1 MRRLW
6 RLFGAWIAVAMGG
19 ALGVGGAVVA
29 SVWVSTPLATL
40 IGGSLAALSAVAAG
54 RASRW
59 LDRQWGLRSELSD
72 RLAVQ
77 DRRGRLPRVRDVR
90 NPILLGVHPAETQST
105 NPQGAATDGLTPY
118 IPREIDDELRD
129 AVHRQGLIVVVGE
142 STAGKSRAAFEAIR
156 SQTPDYL
163 LAVPSG
169 RESLAAVT
177 NRLSESRLSIL
188 WLDDLERFLG
198 PGGLT
203 PAMVSSLTKRTGQ
216 RNVIMATMR
225 TSEWERFTP
234 RAAPSVDDEG
244 RVAWRA
250 SRDILRAAYIITLR
264 RLWSPAELA
273 SAATFAEG
281 DSRIALALQQAGKFG
296 VAETLAAGPELLRD
310 WHNAWAPG
318 SHPRGA
324 ALVAAAVDCRRAGV
338 DGPVARD
345 LLLEL
350 HHHYLLAAGGHA
362 LRPEPVEEAWAWALR
377 PVHGASSLLIPA
389 GQSEEDQGYLA
400 FDYLIDQP
408 GHRPI
413 PPETWNMLIARA
425 DPSYATRV
433 ASEAYW
439 RVRTAFHAAVESGAT
454 DDVFSRAHAMADRG
468 DYPHAIELLAEG
480 LHRADDHSNAAER
493 NQAARHQIAL
503 YQMLSDHLDEAEAT
517 FKELLEEAERT
528 LPPEDEYLQVVR
540 HNLASCTQR
549 RGDLPGALT
558 QFRRILADRE
568 RQLGPDA
575 MNTLATR
582 GAIADIIAEMGD
594 PAEALRQTR
603 DILAAEERALG
614 PDHTNTLSTR
624 HSLAQYLARSGN
636 PSGGIEVLE
645 ALLPDLI
652 RALGADHPDV
662 LDARSDLAR
671 YHRQNGNRSQAARR
685 FQEVLADRVRIHGAE
700 DRRVVLARQELEE
713 FLAQP
718 E

>member
-6 RLFGAWIAVAMGG
+6 RLFGAWAAVAMGG
-19 ALGVGGAVVA
+19 ALGVGGALVA
-29 SVWVSTPLATL
+29 SVWVAAPLATL
-40 IGGSLAALSAVAAG
+40 IGGSLAAVSAVTAS

-59 LDRQWGLRSELSD
+59 LDHQSGLRRQLPD

-77 DRRGRLPRVRDVR
+77 DRGGRLPRVRDVR
-90 NPILLGVHPAETQST
+90 NPVLLGVHPVETPSAE
-105 NPQGAATDGLTPY
+105 PQGAATDELTPY
-118 IPREIDDELRD
+118 MPRDVDEELRS
-129 AVHRQGLIVVVGE
+129 AVRREGLIVVVGE
-142 STAGKSRAAFEAIR
+142 STAGKSRAAFEAVR
-156 SQTPDYL
+156 SQAPDHL

-169 RESLAAVT
+169 RESLATVT
-177 NRLSESRLSIL
+177 TRLSESRRSVL

-198 PGGLT
+198 PNGLT
-203 PAMVSSLTKRTGQ
+203 ARMVSSLTKRTDHH
-216 RNVIMATMR
+216 NVIMATMR
-225 TSEWERFTP
+225 TSEWERFTS
-234 RAAPSVDDEG
+234 RAEPLGDDQG
-244 RVAWRA
+244 RAAWRA
-250 SRDILRAAYIITLR
+250 SRDVLRAAHIITLR

-273 SAATFAEG
+273 SAATFAKR
-281 DSRIALALQQAGKFG
+281 DSRIARALRQSAKFG
-296 VAETLAAGPELLRD
+296 VAEILAAGPELLRD
-310 WHNAWAPG
+310 WHSAWAPG

-350 HHHYLLAAGGHA
+350 HTHYLLAAGGHA
-362 LRPEPVEEAWAWALR
+362 LRPEPVDEAWAWALR

-389 GQSEEDQGYLA
+389 GQSEEGHKYLA

-413 PPETWNMLIARA
+413 PPETWNVLIARA
-425 DPSYATRV
+425 DPSYTPRV

-454 DDVFSRAHAMADRG
+454 DDVFSRAHAMADHG
-468 DYPHAIELLAEG
+468 DYPHAIELLTES
-480 LHRADDHSNAAER
+480 LQVADDHRSSPHQHRAE
-493 NQAARHQIAL
+493 RHQIAFFQL
-503 YQMLSDHLDEAEAT
+503 LSGRLDDAEAA
-517 FKELLEEAERT
+517 FKELLEEGERT
-528 LPPEDEYLQVVR
+528 LPPDDEYLQVVR

-549 RGDLPGALT
+549 RGDLPGALA

-568 RQLGPDA
+568 QQLGPDA

-582 GAIADIIAEMGD
+582 GAIAHIIAEMGD
-594 PAEALRQTR
+594 PGEALRQTR
-603 DILAAEERALG
+603 EILAAEERALG

-624 HSLAQYLARSGN
+624 HSLAQCLARSGN
-636 PSGGIEVLE
+636 PSGGIEALE

-671 YHRQNGNRSQAARR
+671 YHRQNGNRSQAVRR
-685 FQEVLADRVRIHGAE
+685 LQEVLADLGWIHGAE
-700 DRRVVLARQELEE
+700 DQRVVLARQELENL
-713 FLAQP
+713 LAQP